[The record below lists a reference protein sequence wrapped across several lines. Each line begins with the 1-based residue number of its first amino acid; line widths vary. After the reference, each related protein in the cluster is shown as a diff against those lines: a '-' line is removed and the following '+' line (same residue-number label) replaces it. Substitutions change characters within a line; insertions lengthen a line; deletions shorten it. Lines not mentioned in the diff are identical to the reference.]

1 MIRKMGFTLIEL
13 LVVIAIILILGTITV
28 VGLSLYKERA
38 KMEATRAL
46 LARIQMGLGN
56 YHTQFEDYPPSEGQW
71 ESSQNLYYYLGKK
84 LEFPTGFDPITQE
97 PAQIQSFGP
106 AIEFKNQ
113 DIDGEYYIIDVWKNR
128 LYYKKPGEN
137 HEADKGKDNS
147 ALYDLSSNGPD
158 GQPYKAGFPGDDD
171 DINNWKISR

>member
-1 MIRKMGFTLIEL
+1 MIRKTGFTLIEL

-38 KMEATRAL
+38 KLEATRAL
-46 LARIQMGLGN
+46 LARIQMGLDN
-56 YHTQFEDYPPSEGQW
+56 YHTRFDDYPPSEGSW

-84 LEFPTGFDPITQE
+84 LECATGFDPITQE

-106 AIEFKNQ
+106 AVEFKSQ

-147 ALYDLSSNGPD
+147 ALYDLGSYGPN
-158 GQPYKAGFPGDDD
+158 GQPDKTNSPDDD
-171 DINNWKISR
+171 NINNWKIIR